1 MIQRQKPE
9 ILIVGLISSDSD
21 FNARQEIM
29 KKIVPSSLE
38 TYYFLDYLELNDIVA
53 SVSEKSDKEHLPSCG
68 DKASGAKTSTC
79 WFFFKNIIGKSKKIG
94 HLISQIRML
103 ANESCSVMIIGE
115 TGTGKELAARAL
127 HEWSDRRSN
136 PFLALNCAA
145 IPYTLFESEMFGTER
160 GAYTDASSRS
170 GIIEQANNGTLFLD
184 EIGSLLL
191 FHNHVCCAYSIMENS
206 VDSEAFILAR
216 LNFGLLQPRAEI
228 NWAGLSAWVSR
239 RSAIPHCQFRDR
251 DSSSA
256 REKRRHS
263 FACAAF
269 LWSVFNWS
277 LQYREWCLGQDV
289 FPQLAWQCSRAILGN
304 YECVLAQKVGQ
315 DLR

>member
-1 MIQRQKPE
+1 MKRLIYFDQDFRRIRTIIRLFSKYSDISVAGDLLELSIMIQRQKPE

-21 FNARQEIM
+21 FNARQKEIM

-38 TYYFLDYLELNDIVA
+38 TYYFHDYLELNDIVA

-68 DKASGAKTSTC
+68 DKASGAKPRHADSSL
-79 WFFFKNIIGKSKKIG
+79 NIIGKSKKIG

-145 IPYTLFESEMFGTER
+145 IPYTLFESEMFG
-160 GAYTDASSRS
+160 
-170 GIIEQANNGTLFLD
+170 QFHTLFLKVRCLALR
-184 EIGSLLL
+184 EEPIPMLPQEAASSSRQIMVRSFWMKLVAFPL
-191 FHNHVCCAYSIMENS
+191 FRSHVCCAYSIMENS

-228 NWAGLSAWVSR
+228 QLSWPLSMSFETICY
-239 RSAIPHCQFRDR
+239 SALPI
-251 DSSSA
+251 S
-256 REKRRHS
+256 
-263 FACAAF
+263 
-269 LWSVFNWS
+269 
-277 LQYREWCLGQDV
+277 
-289 FPQLAWQCSRAILGN
+289 
-304 YECVLAQKVGQ
+304 
-315 DLR
+315 